1 MAAVTGAQIVA
12 RIMKEEGIEWL
23 AGIHGG
29 NVFELLKATDEQNI
43 KMIHTRTEPSAIFLC
58 DGWSKASRRPAVA
71 FAFGPPGTLNM
82 VGAMAHSYMTRSPVV
97 LIGGGRSASQD
108 TWTHHR
114 LDWEA
119 EAFKPVTKWSK
130 HILDWSTVAYHFQ
143 RALRDSVTY
152 PQGPIFLELPGD
164 IQTEVRD
171 EGEQAGYLAST
182 QSAVIDREASPAAIE
197 KAVRLLLE
205 AKHPIVIGG
214 NGVWWAQATEEF
226 KEFVELLQI
235 PVGTR
240 EMARGA
246 VAEDHPL
253 AFRGRYAGPLMANA
267 DVVAMFGLL
276 MTGLEANGQPPL
288 YKHKEVKYI
297 MVSEGTEDLD
307 ARMPTEIRIL
317 ASPKRV
323 LRQMIDCAKDI
334 MKGPP
339 DRSEWLG
346 TLTRYKT
353 NYQKQQ
359 RAEAEKVCDAKPINP
374 HWLAQV
380 AADFLD
386 DDATIIIDS
395 FMFGGFM
402 PNRYT
407 AKFAGHVLDA
417 GMIIGVGHSVGMG
430 LGVQLAR
437 PGKQVLGL
445 LGDGGF
451 GITGADLETAARYKL
466 PAVWLLYNNS
476 GWMNTTMQSPD
487 YNYRL
492 SLHIKDSFGM
502 LKDIRY
508 DKIVEEM
515 GCHGEFV
522 TEPTEIRPA
531 LERAFN
537 SGKPSLINVIP
548 DDRVVPPFLIQGRL
562 RAPTPPPQ
570 RPKPVSA

>member
-1 MAAVTGAQIVA
+1 
-12 RIMKEEGIEWL
+12 
-23 AGIHGG
+23 
-29 NVFELLKATDEQNI
+29 
-43 KMIHTRTEPSAIFLC
+43 
-58 DGWSKASRRPAVA
+58 
-71 FAFGPPGTLNM
+71 
-82 VGAMAHSYMTRSPVV
+82 
-97 LIGGGRSASQD
+97 
-108 TWTHHR
+108 
-114 LDWEA
+114 
-119 EAFKPVTKWSK
+119 
-130 HILDWSTVAYHFQ
+130 
-143 RALRDSVTY
+143 
-152 PQGPIFLELPGD
+152 
-164 IQTEVRD
+164 TEVRD

-288 YKHKEVKYI
+288 YKHKGVKYI

-508 DKIVEEM
+508 DRIVEEM

-537 SGKPSLINVIP
+537 SGKPALINVIP

-562 RAPTPPPQ
+562 RQPTPPPP
-570 RPKPVSA
+570 RPTRA